1 MTTKPRNQTH
11 LAELLG
17 IAKSAVSAQA
27 KRGMPVDSLEAAQE
41 WRTQHLDPARKKGAR
56 LDEHYQPTR
65 PAQRLQPAAVP
76 DAVAQ
81 ATRLMERADAAL
93 SSGQSIEAL
102 VPALRAYLRAVPE
115 PERASLELSLP
126 VMRVL
131 LAHVLD
137 VLPPKDQNPRAQD
150 GAPFYCDGAQLT
162 REDASFAGSVWYE
175 IAAGELVFD
184 LDELAAFYGTAAP

>member
-1 MTTKPRNQTH
+1 MTTPRNQTH

-27 KRGMPVDSLEAAQE
+27 KRGMPVDSLEAAQQ

-56 LDEHYQPTR
+56 LDAHYQPSR
-65 PAQRLQPAAVP
+65 PAQRPQPAPAS
-76 DAVAQ
+76 DTVAQ
-81 ATRLMERADAAL
+81 ASRMMETAGSAL
-93 SSGQSIEAL
+93 SAGQCIDAL
-102 VPALRAYLRAVPE
+102 VPALRAALRAVPV
-115 PERASLELSLP
+115 PERASVDLGSLS

-137 VLPPKDQNPRAQD
+137 VLPDRATNPTNDD
-150 GAPFYCDGAQLT
+150 GSPFYSDGGAVT
-162 REDASFAGSVWYE
+162 EEDANFKGAIWYE

-184 LDELAAFYGTAAP
+184 LDALAAFYGTAVP